1 MRRSVSFVNI
11 SSYLLF
17 LFLPLSS
24 RWVLFFVRDALLE
37 RVSPEDGRLFFL
49 FPLPQI
55 SMAIWPFGYDNSET
69 DSLYFASSLSLFLYR
84 QSFTCFHCIY
94 LYLSYL
100 SLKLYFSLSL
110 SLSLFFSMRA
120 DERHG
125 GRERE
130 EEEEEKK
137 GGKHNLWFIEKNET
151 VSDSIPSPY
160 LARERA

>member
-1 MRRSVSFVNI
+1 
-11 SSYLLF
+11 
-17 LFLPLSS
+17 
-24 RWVLFFVRDALLE
+24 
-37 RVSPEDGRLFFL
+37 
-49 FPLPQI
+49 
-55 SMAIWPFGYDNSET
+55 
-69 DSLYFASSLSLFLYR
+69 
-84 QSFTCFHCIY
+84 
-94 LYLSYL
+94 
-100 SLKLYFSLSL
+100 
-110 SLSLFFSMRA
+110 MRA